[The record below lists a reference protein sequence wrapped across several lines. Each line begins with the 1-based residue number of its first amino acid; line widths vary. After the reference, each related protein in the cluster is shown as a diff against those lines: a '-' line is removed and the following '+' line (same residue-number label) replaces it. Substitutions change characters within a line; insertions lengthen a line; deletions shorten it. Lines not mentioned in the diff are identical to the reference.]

1 MASLIDKAKGFVAE
15 KIANIPKPE
24 GSVTEVSFKEVTRK
38 AATFNAQVSVDNP
51 YVTPLPI
58 CEVSYTLKSS
68 GRVIASG
75 TMADPGSIAAKS
87 VTKLDVPFILPY
99 DFLLSI
105 MRDIGKD
112 WDIDYELEI
121 GLTIDL
127 PVVGNFTI
135 PLSSKGE
142 LKLPTLADIF

>member
-1 MASLIDKAKGFVAE
+1 MASLVDKAKEFVAE

-24 GSVTEVSFKEVTRK
+24 ASVTEVSFKEVSRK
-38 AATFNAQVSVDNP
+38 ATTFRAQVSVDNP

-58 CEVSYTLKSS
+58 CEVSYTLKSA
-68 GRVIASG
+68 GRVIVSG
-75 TMADPGSIAAKS
+75 TMADPGSIAAKG
-87 VTKLDVPFILPY
+87 VTKLDLPFNVPY

-105 MRDIGKD
+105 MKDIGRD
-112 WDIDYELEI
+112 WDIDYELDI

-142 LKLPTLADIF
+142 MKLPTLSAMF